1 MNWRLR
7 LRSSVEC
14 LTTTG
19 TVLEMP
25 QSELQCYS
33 LHRNRNLTILE
44 HLNIENVVTLVYYI
58 QIMTRNM
65 AYKPHWIE
73 VNLCS
78 KKQINISI

>member
-25 QSELQCYS
+25 QSELLSAIHY
-33 LHRNRNLTILE
+33 TE
-44 HLNIENVVTLVYYI
+44 TVT
-58 QIMTRNM
+58 
-65 AYKPHWIE
+65 
-73 VNLCS
+73 
-78 KKQINISI
+78 